1 MGHSF
6 ETKLAITL
14 RDLED
19 TGCVTVTA
27 HAFDV
32 SRPTV
37 SSYKNCQYHR
47 NEDLCRERSKVALVS
62 CNQGMRWVVRW
73 ETCPPGY
80 RLAARDR
87 KSLPRLF
94 GKRSRPPASRLFT
107 INISP
112 FRSEFL
118 QLVIKNKLLKR
129 LKIKWYHIIII
140 SSSISSSSIMMEVVS
155 QSTGLGNYTAYVPK
169 HTN

>member
-1 MGHSF
+1 MLADELRPFVLTPPAPRMGHSF

-27 HAFDV
+27 NAFDV

-37 SSYKNCQYHR
+37 SSFKNCQYHR
-47 NEDLCRERSKVALVS
+47 NEDLCRERSKVAVVS
-62 CNQGMRWVVRW
+62 CNQGMRLEWCGGRHVHQATDSQRGTENLFQYCLKKGVGLRQVV
-73 ETCPPGY
+73 Y
-80 RLAARDR
+80 
-87 KSLPRLF
+87 
-94 GKRSRPPASRLFT
+94 FT

-129 LKIKWYHIIII
+129 LKNQMI
-140 SSSISSSSIMMEVVS
+140 SH
-155 QSTGLGNYTAYVPK
+155 YY
-169 HTN
+169 

>member
-1 MGHSF
+1 MLADELRPFVLTPSAPRMGLSF

-37 SSYKNCQYHR
+37 SSYNNCQYHR
-47 NEDLCRERSKVALVS
+47 NEDLCRGRSKVAVVS
-62 CNQGMRWVVRW
+62 CNQGMRLVVRW

-87 KSLPRLF
+87 KYLPILF
-94 GKRSRPPASRLFT
+94 EKRSRPPASRLFH
-107 INISP
+107 
-112 FRSEFL
+112 
-118 QLVIKNKLLKR
+118 
-129 LKIKWYHIIII
+129 Y
-140 SSSISSSSIMMEVVS
+140 
-155 QSTGLGNYTAYVPK
+155 K
-169 HTN
+169 HFTV